1 MYRYRIYPS
10 REQKVRI
17 INSLKICK
25 VIYNELL
32 DISKKTY
39 KESGKTLRKF
49 DYNKQLTGKFPE
61 IHSQVKQNVSDRV
74 HKAFSNFFRRV
85 KDKSCKKKGFPRFK
99 SRVNSITFPQSGF
112 KIMSDKRL
120 KLSKV
125 GSVPIVLHRVP
136 KGKIKTLTI
145 KQNKVGQ
152 WFATFACELPTNK
165 STHVST
171 DMSTHIGIDVG
182 LESYAVLSNGEF
194 IDNPRHILKAEKML
208 KQLQRRLSK
217 KKKGS
222 ANRRKARFRL
232 ARQHIKVANQRTD
245 FLHKI
250 SHRIAKSYSF
260 IAVENLNVKSM
271 LNNHWLAKSIN
282 DASWNSFVQMLSY
295 KAVTCGGQL
304 VKVNPRNTSK
314 TCSKCGTITEMP
326 LNKREFLCPHCGFAC
341 HRDLNASI
349 NILMV
354 GQDLPKPNACG
365 HDVRPSLL
373 KAIVDEAGT
382 IMTEPSTS
390 SVIGS
395 PTL

>member
-1 MYRYRIYPS
+1 MYKFRIYPS
-10 REQKVRI
+10 RKQKARI
-17 INSLKICK
+17 INSLKNCK
-25 VIYNELL
+25 AIYNELL

-49 DYNKQLTGKFPE
+49 DYNKHLTGKHPN

-85 KDKSCKKKGFPRFK
+85 KDKSCKEKGFPRFK

-112 KIMSDKRL
+112 KILSDKKL

-125 GSVPIVLHRVP
+125 GSVPIVLHRAP

-145 KQNKVGQ
+145 KQNKAGQ
-152 WFATFACELPTNK
+152 WFATFACELLTTK
-165 STHVST
+165 STHAST
-171 DMSTHIGIDVG
+171 DMSTHVGIDVG

-194 IDNPRHILKAEKML
+194 IDNPRHIIKAEKRL
-208 KQLQRRLSK
+208 KRLQKRLSK

-232 ARQHIKVANQRTD
+232 AKQHIKVANQRTD

-271 LNNHWLAKSIN
+271 LNNHWLAKSIS

-314 TCSKCGTITEMP
+314 TCSKCGIIIEMP
-326 LNKREFLCPHCGFAC
+326 LNKREFLCPKCGFAC

-349 NILMV
+349 NILKV
-354 GQDLPKPNACG
+354 GTDCAELNACG
-365 HDVRPSLL
+365 PSLV
-373 KAIVDEAGT
+373 KAVVDEAGT

-395 PTL
+395 STLRV

>member
-10 REQKVRI
+10 RKQKVRI

-25 VIYNELL
+25 AIYNELL
-32 DISKKTY
+32 DTSKKTY
-39 KESGKTLRKF
+39 KETGKTLRKF
-49 DYNKQLTGKFPE
+49 DYNKQLTGKHLE

-85 KDKSCKKKGFPRFK
+85 KDKSCKEKGFPRFK

-112 KIMSDKRL
+112 KILSDKRL

-125 GSVPIVLHRVP
+125 GNVPIILHRVP

-145 KQNKVGQ
+145 KQNKAGQ
-152 WFATFACELPTNK
+152 WFATFACELADK

-171 DMSTHIGIDVG
+171 DMSTHVGIDVG

-194 IDNPRHILKAEKML
+194 INNPRYILKAEKML
-208 KQLQRRLSK
+208 KLLQRRVSR

-232 ARQHIKVANQRTD
+232 SKQHIKVTNQRTD
-245 FLHKI
+245 FMHKL

-271 LNNHWLAKSIN
+271 LTNHWMAKSIS
-282 DASWNSFVQMLSY
+282 DASWSNFIRCLEY
-295 KAVTCGGQL
+295 KAVTSGSKL

-314 TCSKCGTITEMP
+314 TCSKCGTITEIP
-326 LNKREFLCPHCGFAC
+326 LSKREFLCPKCGFAC

-349 NILMV
+349 NILKV
-354 GQDLPKPNACG
+354 GTDCAELNACE
-365 HDVRPSLL
+365 HNVRPSLG
-373 KAIVDEAGT
+373 KAVVDEAGT